1 MFMMHPSENSW
12 AVTEVNG
19 GPGGTS
25 AREAGPPGPSHL
37 TRSLPHT
44 QKIRFRITC
53 DDSFY
58 TLGLVG
64 NTSWLGSWD
73 LSKTIDL
80 RRVEPG
86 TALMGDIAPAGAS
99 QHAHGLHVWVSDPIE
114 APLVDKIPFR
124 YRVVANGGQ
133 SSLNRRPL
141 IWDVHSR
148 HVYSVPPTGIVEG
161 SFLLVDRTD
170 VASKG
175 GDEDG
180 EDDEDDEVERGA
192 RAKDGVR
199 RAPSAVVDSGWVHR
213 GGSGAYQLRVDVPL
227 VPIAHAEQGSES
239 GGSSFNS
246 LVRMLPE
253 FESEL
258 ADDLEVVLYEA
269 RPTMNSSP
277 KLFACEKY
285 ECSPLTSLVQQ
296 QPVSAMLEYVTY
308 VMNAQSL
315 ESLEFGIDVVRR
327 STSQVV
333 AKGFVPIDC
342 LTALEGTISVSL
354 MNVAGDVPDLRL
366 AGHFKATYLVVTELN
381 HPDNTL
387 CSIQRQ
393 YWTAGLEQVT
403 LDIGHR
409 GSGASR
415 AARHSVRENTLLSFQ
430 KAALNH
436 SDFIEFD
443 VHLTSD
449 NEVVVHHDFEVK
461 IALGSTE
468 IKMALP
474 LIRSDQARS
483 KDFAESMITPSEH
496 QKGGRI
502 KQERMKREATLKR
515 TMTSGEDM
523 YHDIFYKPTHS
534 LSPASPNDFAR
545 ELDHMRVFLSDKTFT
560 SLRQAFRSTP
570 KWLGFNIELKYPT
583 DEEKIAMGTHYYSRN
598 FFVDAVLSTVLEEFG
613 QRNVIFSTFDPACA
627 ELLRLKQCKFS
638 VFFLTCGGTK
648 IFKDPRMNSVEAA
661 LQFAKAT
668 RLHGVVAEVSSIV
681 ENLDAIVENFHR
693 SGLYLFTYGDMN
705 NDMEV
710 YSKQK
715 LAGIDAIIMDDIARV
730 SKATNKQAANKRAGL
745 LSPKFSKNFRTPSS
759 LAELCVNPSVSEL
772 QMLDLNR
779 MASTLNIAALS
790 PIENRTL
797 LDTEDLE
804 TTDSEFGFP
813 LNR

>member
-1 MFMMHPSENSW
+1 M
-12 AVTEVNG
+12 NG
-19 GPGGTS
+19 ERAALAGQRHVPIATS
-25 AREAGPPGPSHL
+25 ASSL
-37 TRSLPHT
+37 TRT
-44 QKIRFRITC
+44 IRFRITC
-53 DDSFY
+53 DDEFY

-64 NTSWLGSWD
+64 NTSWLGAWD
-73 LSKTIDL
+73 LGNTIPLTRVADERGVPGQEGRVVWMSPPIKAPYMEKT
-80 RRVEPG
+80 
-86 TALMGDIAPAGAS
+86 
-99 QHAHGLHVWVSDPIE
+99 
-114 APLVDKIPFR
+114 PFQ
-124 YRVVANGGQ
+124 YRIVANGGR
-133 SSLNRRPL
+133 SSPNKRPL

-148 HVYSVPPTGIVEG
+148 HVYAVPDSGIVEG
-161 SFLLVDRTD
+161 SFLLSQEIQGSVDSQLNTL
-170 VASKG
+170 
-175 GDEDG
+175 
-180 EDDEDDEVERGA
+180 
-192 RAKDGVR
+192 
-199 RAPSAVVDSGWVHR
+199 VDSGWVHR
-213 GGSGAYQLRVDVPL
+213 GGSGAYQLRVDAPL
-227 VPIAHAEQGSES
+227 LPLSTES
-239 GGSSFNS
+239 SSSVNS
-246 LVRMLPE
+246 LVTLLPE
-253 FESEL
+253 FGVES
-258 ADDLEVVLYEA
+258 ADDIEIILYEA
-269 RPTMNSSP
+269 RPEKNVP
-277 KLFACEKY
+277 AKLFACEKY
-285 ECSPLTSLVQQ
+285 ECSPLTALVHH
-296 QPVSAMLEYVTY
+296 QPVSAMLDYITY

-315 ESLEFGIDVVRR
+315 DALEFGIDVVRK
-327 STSQVV
+327 STKEVI
-333 AKGFVPIDC
+333 AKGFVPVDC

-354 MNVAGDVPDLRL
+354 MSLREGFAL
-366 AGHFKATYLVVTELN
+366 AGHFKATYLVVTALN
-381 HPDNTL
+381 HPENTL

-393 YWTAGLEQVT
+393 NWRAGLEQVT

-409 GSGASR
+409 GSGASK
-415 AARHSVRENTLLSFQ
+415 ATGHSVRENTLLSFQ

-483 KDFAESMITPSEH
+483 KDFAESMITVNEH

-534 LSPASPNDFAR
+534 MSPASPNDFAQ
-545 ELDHMRVFLSDKTFT
+545 ELNQMRVFLSDKTFT
-560 SLRQAFRSTP
+560 SLRQAFRMTP
-570 KWLGFNIELKYPT
+570 SWLGFNIELKYPT
-583 DEEKIAMGTHYYSRN
+583 DEEKIAMGTNFYSRN

-661 LQFAKAT
+661 LQFARAT
-668 RLHGVVAEVSSIV
+668 RLNGVVAEVSSIV
-681 ENLDAIVENFHR
+681 ENLDAIVENFHE

-705 NDMEV
+705 NDIDI

-730 SKATNKQAANKRAGL
+730 SKAMNKTGAQTRASL
-745 LSPKFSKNFRTPSS
+745 LSPKFSKNFRSPSS
-759 LAELCVNPSVSEL
+759 LAELCVNPSVNEL
-772 QMLDLNR
+772 QMMDLNR

-790 PIENRTL
+790 PIENSGL
-797 LDTEDLE
+797 LDGDDLE
-804 TTDSEFGFP
+804 TTGYDIAFP
-813 LNR
+813 MNG

>member
-1 MFMMHPSENSW
+1 MMHAGRDSEE
-12 AVTEVNG
+12 VTGARG
-19 GPGGTS
+19 GEGGITGTRGG
-25 AREAGPPGPSHL
+25 ARGQSLL
-37 TRSLPHT
+37 THSLIQSQT
-44 QKIRFRITC
+44 IRFRITC

-73 LSKTIDL
+73 LSNTIVL
-80 RRVEPG
+80 RRVEPD
-86 TALMGDIAPAGAS
+86 TAGAAALVGAS
-99 QHAHGLHVWVSDPIE
+99 QPAPGLQVWVSDPIE

-148 HVYSVPPTGIVEG
+148 HVYSVPPSGIVEG
-161 SFLLVDRTD
+161 SFLLRGDGYGVVEAGGGGGAGSA
-170 VASKG
+170 VAKG
-175 GDEDG
+175 G
-180 EDDEDDEVERGA
+180 A
-192 RAKDGVR
+192 P

-227 VPIAHAEQGSES
+227 LPISHAEDGSNS
-239 GGSSFNS
+239 GSSPFNS
-246 LVRMLPE
+246 LIRLLPE
-253 FESEL
+253 FEPES
-258 ADDLEVVLYEA
+258 AGDLEIVLYEA
-269 RPTMNSSP
+269 RPAENSSP

-285 ECSPLTSLVQQ
+285 ECSPLTPLVQQ

-308 VMNAQSL
+308 VMNSQSL
-315 ESLEFGIDVVRR
+315 DSLEFGIDVVRK
-327 STSQVV
+327 STGEVI

-342 LTALEGTISVSL
+342 LEGLEGTISVSL
-354 MNVAGDVPDLRL
+354 MSVAGGARDFRL

-393 YWTAGLEQVT
+393 NWTEGLEQVT

-415 AARHSVRENTLLSFQ
+415 AAGHSVRENTLLSFQ

-496 QKGGRI
+496 HKGGRI

-534 LSPASPNDFAR
+534 MSPASPNDFAK

-583 DEEKIAMGTHYYSRN
+583 DEEKIAMGTRFYSRN

-668 RLHGVVAEVSSIV
+668 RLNGVVAEVSSIV

-730 SKATNKQAANKRAGL
+730 SKATNKQAANTRASL

-759 LAELCVNPSVSEL
+759 LAELCVNPSVNEL

>member
-1 MFMMHPSENSW
+1 MHTGENSGE
-12 AVTEVNG
+12 VTEENG
-19 GPGGTS
+19 GGGGIT
-25 AREAGPPGPSHL
+25 AQRTEPSGSSLL
-37 TRSLPHT
+37 TRSLT
-44 QKIRFRITC
+44 QSQMIRFRITC

-73 LSKTIDL
+73 LSNTIGL
-80 RRVEPG
+80 RRAEPDMAGAG
-86 TALMGDIAPAGAS
+86 TSAPSGAS
-99 QHAHGLHVWVSDPIE
+99 QHAPGLHVWISDPID

-124 YRVVANGGQ
+124 YRIVANGGQ

-161 SFLLVDRTD
+161 SFLIADRDD
-170 VASKG
+170 VVVTRCDEGEGGAGAKG
-175 GDEDG
+175 GTRH
-180 EDDEDDEVERGA
+180 V
-192 RAKDGVR
+192 
-199 RAPSAVVDSGWVHR
+199 PSAVVDSGWVHH

-227 VPIAHAEQGSES
+227 VPVAHAEEGSET
-239 GGSSFNS
+239 GGISINS

-253 FESEL
+253 FEPESG
-258 ADDLEVVLYEA
+258 DDLDIALYEA
-269 RPTMNSSP
+269 RAAKNSSP
-277 KLFACEKY
+277 KIFACEKY
-285 ECSPLTSLVQQ
+285 ECSPLTPLVQQ

-315 ESLEFGIDVVRR
+315 DSLEFGIDVVRK
-327 STSQVV
+327 STGEVI

-342 LTALEGTISVSL
+342 LTGLEGTISVSL
-354 MNVAGDVPDLRL
+354 MNVAGGARDFRL

-381 HPDNTL
+381 HPENTL

-393 YWTAGLEQVT
+393 NWTAGLEQVT

-415 AARHSVRENTLLSFQ
+415 AVGHSVRENTLLSFQ

-496 QKGGRI
+496 HKGGRI
-502 KQERMKREATLKR
+502 KQERMKREASLKR

-534 LSPASPNDFAR
+534 MSPASPNDFAK

-583 DEEKIAMGTHYYSRN
+583 DEEKVAMGTRFYSRN

-648 IFKDPRMNSVEAA
+648 IFKDPRMNSIEAA

-668 RLHGVVAEVSSIV
+668 RLNGVVAEVSSIV

-730 SKATNKQAANKRAGL
+730 SKATNKQAANTRASL

-759 LAELCVNPSVSEL
+759 LAELCINPSVNEL

-790 PIENRTL
+790 PIENRML